1 MTPLCLEKWGSSVR
15 HYHFIVQ
22 RDTLNQQTFS
32 PFPFFLPE
40 LRMCS
45 CFGPL
50 DNMHK
55 AVWRKMGKWRGP
67 MALGFLGQ
75 RREDSQW
82 IYCCK
87 KWSEFYLFNPL
98 FAKYCAT
105 QRQIYSSL
113 TNSWHFSRENLCS
126 DHLVFQYWE
135 AVALSLLELLPFLY
149 PCSWCFLGSNKSFSN
164 WNSVL
169 TTS

>member
-1 MTPLCLEKWGSSVR
+1 MPREVGVLSETLSFYCSRGHTLPPL
-15 HYHFIVQ
+15 
-22 RDTLNQQTFS
+22 
-32 PFPFFLPE
+32 PFLPARATYVQ
-40 LRMCS
+40 LL
-45 CFGPL
+45 GLL

-67 MALGFLGQ
+67 MVLGFLGQ

-82 IYCCK
+82 IYRCK
-87 KWSEFYLFNPL
+87 KRSEFYLFNPL

-113 TNSWHFSRENLCS
+113 TNSWHFSCENLCS

-135 AVALSLLELLPFLY
+135 AVALSLLELLPFLQ
-149 PCSWCFLGSNKSFSN
+149 PGSWCFLGSDKSSSN

>member
-1 MTPLCLEKWGSSVR
+1 MTPLCLEKWGVLSE
-15 HYHFIVQ
+15 
-22 RDTLNQQTFS
+22 TLSFYCSRGHTQPADFS

-40 LRMCS
+40 LRTCS

-55 AVWRKMGKWRGP
+55 AVWRKIGKWRGL
-67 MALGFLGQ
+67 MALGFQ
-75 RREDSQW
+75 HREHSQW
-82 IYCCK
+82 IYRCK
-87 KWSEFYLFNPL
+87 KRSESYLFNPL

-105 QRQIYSSL
+105 QRQIYSTL
-113 TNSWHFSRENLCS
+113 PNSWHFSRENLCS

-135 AVALSLLELLPFLY
+135 ATALSFLELLPFLY
-149 PCSWCFLGSNKSFSN
+149 PGSWCFLGSHRSLPNWISF
-164 WNSVL
+164 L